1 MKPTNYLPL
10 LLALFVGFSN
20 CKRDDDCPCIDPTN
34 PECPNYDPCYGV
46 EPPSAGFEIRESY
59 NLFILGVRLGP
70 DDNTFW
76 DEVLFS
82 SPYTGAEYK
91 HTWYLG
97 AEVIDQPSFQRGH
110 GSIDVAQRP
119 YQITVSH
126 VLEYP
131 IDSNCYPAASGRD
144 SVARIYTIVRNTGQ
158 LATHG
163 WYRGVF
169 ENQKDSFDFYFGWH
183 GLNGDPYEPGQQFR
197 NMVSKNFHN
206 EFDSVSRIEFRMIN
220 AEIGIYN
227 GPTNNAPRGIL
238 ELDLNTGLF
247 EMNYDFTEP
256 GVGRKPFRVLGR
268 KLNH

>member
-1 MKPTNYLPL
+1 M
-10 LLALFVGFSN
+10 GFSDL
-20 CKRDDDCPCIDPTN
+20 KTV
-34 PECPNYDPCYGV
+34 DPCYGIK
-46 EPPSAGFEIRESY
+46 PPSAGFTIQEAY
-59 NLFILGVRLGP
+59 NLLFPIGVRLGP

-76 DEVLFS
+76 DEVYYS
-82 SPYTGAEYK
+82 SPYTGPEYK
-91 HTWYLG
+91 HTWHLG
-97 AEVIDQPSFQRGH
+97 AEVIHTPSFQRSH
-110 GSIDVAQRP
+110 TSVSVLQRP

-144 SVARIYTIVRNTGQ
+144 SVARTYTIVRNTGQ

-206 EFDSVSRIEFRMIN
+206 QFDSVSRIEFKMIN

-227 GPTNNAPRGIL
+227 GPINNVPRGIL

-268 KLNH
+268 KLDR